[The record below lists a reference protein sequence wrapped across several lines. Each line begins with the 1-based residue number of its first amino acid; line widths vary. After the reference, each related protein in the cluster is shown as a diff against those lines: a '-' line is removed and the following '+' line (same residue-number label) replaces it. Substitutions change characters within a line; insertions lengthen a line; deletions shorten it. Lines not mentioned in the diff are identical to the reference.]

1 MRHPRRLENRACGA
15 ALGHRFIRF
24 GKVLIG
30 FQSYERQVTWQV
42 RGIVKVLQIG
52 RGWECLWERIGPREI
67 PLQNPH
73 ARVYS
78 LKNLACGALKFRS
91 GAFSGL
97 WVFLLALPIGTMAIS
112 TDCPAPGRPLCVLP
126 IALPIGNTMA
136 ISTDCPAPGRPLCV
150 IPIGLPIGNTM
161 AISTDLST
169 ARPGGLFVYCR

>member
-1 MRHPRRLENRACGA
+1 MRHPRRLKNRACGA

-52 RGWECLWERIGPREI
+52 RGWECLWERRGPREI

-97 WVFLLALPIGTMAIS
+97 WVLLLALPIGTMAIS
-112 TDCPAPGRPLCVLP
+112 TVSGFIQSPEQG
-126 IALPIGNTMA
+126 G
-136 ISTDCPAPGRPLCV
+136 
-150 IPIGLPIGNTM
+150 
-161 AISTDLST
+161 T
-169 ARPGGLFVYCR
+169 ASIRVPHFSDRESSRKCFLMM